1 MLRKRISGCFWRRSR
16 GDDGNRDGKRNRSR
30 SLSSEFQFTELG
42 RRVGE
47 FVSQHPHVEI
57 VRFKS
62 AIMALQRR
70 LAGQDRELYH
80 LAEAN
85 GRAKAEQDAQLEGL
99 RGVIDEVAK
108 KQLHEHKKV
117 LGLQEAMG
125 EMRSQISQ
133 TDEAVE
139 QRIGP
144 LEQAALE
151 LAETKIR
158 TSQVES
164 DVAGLRATMADNSAK
179 VEDVRRE
186 VVGLRAQ
193 FSD

>member
-1 MLRKRISGCFWRRSR
+1 MENAINLE
-16 GDDGNRDGKRNRSR
+16 
-30 SLSSEFQFTELG
+30 SLSSELQFTELG
-42 RRVGE
+42 RRVGK
-47 FVSQHPHVEI
+47 FVLQHPHVEI

-62 AIMALQRR
+62 AITALQRR

-80 LAEAN
+80 LAEAT
-85 GRAKAEQDAQLEGL
+85 GRAKVEQDAQLEGL
-99 RGVIDEVAK
+99 REAIDEVAK
-108 KQLHEHKKV
+108 KQLHERKKV
-117 LGLQEAMG
+117 SGLQEAMG

-133 TDEAVE
+133 TDEVVE

-164 DVAGLRATMADNSAK
+164 GVADLRAAMADNSAK
-179 VEDVRRE
+179 VEEVLRE
-186 VVGLRAQ
+186 VVGLRVQ
-193 FSD
+193 FFD